1 MTMKTCTG
9 YATLALVGWALAV
22 AFFAAW
28 NGQRHNARALADD
41 MDALRYMHTVDSM
54 VMAAKLIDAEQKIAT
69 LDAYIAGR
77 PKPQQRI
84 HEYRT
89 RLYAAPDD
97 SLGAILDALPG
108 AE

>member
-1 MTMKTCTG
+1 MKSCATPW
-9 YATLALVGWALAV
+9 TLALVGWALSIL
-22 AFFAAW
+22 FFYAW
-28 NGQRHNARALADD
+28 NGERNKARALADD

-54 VMAAKLIDAEQKIAT
+54 TWAARIEDADHRIAT

-77 PKPQQRI
+77 PKPEQRI
-84 HEYRT
+84 HDYRT
-89 RLYAAPDD
+89 HLYGAAPD

>member
-1 MTMKTCTG
+1 MKTCTG
-9 YATLALVGWALAV
+9 FATVAIVGWGIAIGL
-22 AFFAAW
+22 FAAM
-28 NGQRHNARALADD
+28 NIERNKARALADD
-41 MDALRYMHTVDSM
+41 MNALRYMHTVDSM
-54 VMAAKLIDAEQKIAT
+54 TWAARIEDADHRIAT

>member
-1 MTMKTCTG
+1 MKTCTG
-9 YATLALVGWALAV
+9 YAALAMVGWAVAL
-22 AFFAAW
+22 AFFVAW
-28 NGQRHNARALADD
+28 NGERNKARALADD

-54 VMAAKLIDAEQKIAT
+54 TWAARIEDADHKIAT

-77 PKPQQRI
+77 PKPEQRI
-84 HEYRT
+84 HDYRT
-89 RLYAAPDD
+89 HLYGAAPD

>member
-1 MTMKTCTG
+1 MKTCTG
-9 YATLALVGWALAV
+9 YATIALVGWALAV
-22 AFFAAW
+22 AFFVAW
-28 NGQRHNARALADD
+28 NGQRHNARELSDD
-41 MDALRYMHTVDSM
+41 MEALRYMHTVDSM
-54 VMAAKLIDAEQKIAT
+54 TWAAQMEDADHRIAT

-89 RLYAAPDD
+89 RLYGAPDD